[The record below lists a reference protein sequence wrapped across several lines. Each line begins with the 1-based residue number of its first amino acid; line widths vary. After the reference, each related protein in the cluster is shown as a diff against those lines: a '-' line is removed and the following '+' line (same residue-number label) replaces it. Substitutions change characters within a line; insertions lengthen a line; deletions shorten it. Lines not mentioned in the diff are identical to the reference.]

1 MAHGKIERI
10 HSGITRRRLIQSLAA
25 MGVAG
30 TFLPGAVRS
39 AEALQESEGGTVKF
53 VFCLRRLPHLSRAEF
68 QERWFDVHGP
78 LVKERAEV
86 LGILRYI
93 QLHSLDDGVS
103 AGVRA
108 ARQSPVPYDGIA
120 ELWWDSL
127 EAFAPPD
134 SSPERRRAGQ
144 ELLEDERK
152 FIDLPRSPVWLG
164 RERPV
169 VEGISSK
176 NSA

>member
-1 MAHGKIERI
+1 MTDNTLDCSA
-10 HSGITRRRLIQSLAA
+10 SGITRRRLIQSFAA

-30 TFLPGAVRS
+30 TFLPGVVRA
-39 AEALQESEGGTVKF
+39 AETFPEGDGGMVKF
-53 VFCLRRLPHLSRAEF
+53 AFCLRRLPTMSRAEF

-78 LVKERAEV
+78 LVRERAEV
-86 LGILRYI
+86 LGIRRYV
-93 QLHSLDDGVS
+93 QLHSLNDALS
-103 AGVRA
+103 AGVRN
-108 ARQSPVPYDGIA
+108 ARQSPDPYDGIA

-127 EAFAPPD
+127 ETFAPAN

-169 VEGISSK
+169 VE
-176 NSA
+176 A

>member
-1 MAHGKIERI
+1 MADYMTDCN

-30 TFLPGAVRS
+30 TFLPAAVRA
-39 AEALQESEGGTVKF
+39 AEALQDSDGGMVKF
-53 VFCLRRLPHLSRAEF
+53 AFCLRRLPSMSRAQF

-86 LGILRYI
+86 LGIRRYV
-93 QLHSLDDGVS
+93 QLHSLDDALS
-103 AGVRA
+103 AGVRGV
-108 ARQSPVPYDGIA
+108 RESPEPYDGIA

-164 RERPV
+164 RERQV
-169 VEGISSK
+169 V
-176 NSA
+176 

>member
-1 MAHGKIERI
+1 MAHAKIERI
-10 HSGITRRRLIQSLAA
+10 HTGITRRRLIQSLAA

-30 TFLPGAVRS
+30 TFLPGALRS
-39 AEALQESEGGTVKF
+39 AEALAQESGGGMVKF
-53 VFCLRRLPHLSRAEF
+53 AFCLRRLPHMSRAEF
-68 QERWFDVHGP
+68 QKRWFDVHGP
-78 LVKERAEV
+78 LVRERAVV
-86 LGILRYI
+86 LGIRRYV
-93 QLHSLDDGVS
+93 QLHSLDDGLS

-108 ARQSPVPYDGIA
+108 ARQSPEPYDGIA

-127 EAFAPPD
+127 EEFAPTD
-134 SSPERRRAGQ
+134 SSPERIRAGQ

-169 VEGISSK
+169 VEG
-176 NSA
+176 